1 MALQEDW
8 SPFDSE
14 VQFELADLLYHCAK
28 LSITNVE
35 DLLELWARSLSLSG
49 APAPF
54 RSCWEMHAVI
64 DSLMLGDIPW
74 ECLSRLPDGIDEHAP
89 D

>member
-1 MALQEDW
+1 MALQGDW
-8 SPFDSE
+8 SPFDSK
-14 VQFELADLLYHCAK
+14 VQFELADLLYCHME
-28 LSITNVE
+28 LSTTNVK

-49 APAPF
+49 TPAPF
-54 RSCWEMHAVI
+54 RSCREMHAVI
-64 DSLMLGDIPW
+64 DSSMLGDIPW